1 MAKHS
6 FATTH
11 GLIVFRTLAL
21 LLLFSPELW
30 ISPQPLAAQGNA
42 PSPATQRLLERIAD
56 SEWTYGP
63 AQCQIADI
71 ARIQI
76 PKGYKFI
83 GASGARALIE
93 LYGNPPDNTCLA
105 AILPMDGNFE
115 WSLFFEFDEIG
126 YVKDEEKNSLNGD
139 AILSEMRQS
148 IGPQNAERRRLG
160 LEELQNMSWS
170 KPPFY
175 DPVTNNLNW
184 GLQLQFPSGSSVN
197 YDIRLLG
204 RYGVM
209 KATLLD
215 SPETYAQSVQTVN
228 YLLGGFEFV
237 NGQKYAEWK
246 AGDKVA
252 AYGLT
257 GLVAGGAAVAVA
269 NMGLLAKL
277 GALIAKGG
285 KGIIVILAAIGFG
298 LLSFLKRFF
307 GGKHQESRPPAN

>member
-30 ISPQPLAAQGNA
+30 ISPQPLAAQGKA

-115 WSLFFEFDEIG
+115 WSLFFEFDDIG
-126 YVKDEEKNSLNGD
+126 FVKDEEKNSLNGD
-139 AILSEMRQS
+139 AILSEM
-148 IGPQNAERRRLG
+148 
-160 LEELQNMSWS
+160 
-170 KPPFY
+170 
-175 DPVTNNLNW
+175 
-184 GLQLQFPSGSSVN
+184 
-197 YDIRLLG
+197 
-204 RYGVM
+204 
-209 KATLLD
+209 
-215 SPETYAQSVQTVN
+215 
-228 YLLGGFEFV
+228 
-237 NGQKYAEWK
+237 
-246 AGDKVA
+246 
-252 AYGLT
+252 
-257 GLVAGGAAVAVA
+257 
-269 NMGLLAKL
+269 
-277 GALIAKGG
+277 
-285 KGIIVILAAIGFG
+285 
-298 LLSFLKRFF
+298 
-307 GGKHQESRPPAN
+307 